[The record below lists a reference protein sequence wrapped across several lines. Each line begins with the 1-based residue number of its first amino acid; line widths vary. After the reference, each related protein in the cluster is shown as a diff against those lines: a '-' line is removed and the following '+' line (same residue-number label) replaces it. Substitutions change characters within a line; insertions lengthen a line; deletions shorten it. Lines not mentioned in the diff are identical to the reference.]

1 MKIIHKRTLK
11 VLGIACIV
19 SIPFIIFLIRKQ
31 YAIPQKTNN
40 QLLNIITKSL
50 QSSEVPKINVSEA
63 VAHESSYVFLDSR
76 EKEEYNVSHI
86 NNAIYVGDK
95 EFNINKIEQL
105 PKDADIIVYC
115 SVGVRSDKIA
125 KEIIGA
131 GYTNVQNMFGG
142 IFEWI
147 NEGYPVFDSMGKST
161 QNIHAYSRMWGMFVN
176 SNHKIYN

>member
-1 MKIIHKRTLK
+1 M
-11 VLGIACIV
+11 IAWIV
-19 SIPFIIFLIRKQ
+19 SNPFNIYLIRKQ

-50 QSSEVPKINVSEA
+50 QLSEVPKMNVSEA

-86 NNAIYVGDK
+86 NNSIYVGDK
-95 EFNINKIEQL
+95 EFDINKIEQF
-105 PKDADIIVYC
+105 PKDTGIIVYC

-125 KEIIGA
+125 KEIIDA
-131 GYTNVQNMFGG
+131 GYANVNNMFGG

-161 QNIHAYSRMWGMFVN
+161 QNIHAYSRMWGIFVN
-176 SNHKIYN
+176 SNHKVYD